1 MLREKI
7 FSEKG
12 QGMVEYAFV
21 LAVVVVIGAVFVG
34 DTAIGQAI
42 SGIADSVVG
51 LFGDAS
57 AQ

>member
-1 MLREKI
+1 MLWEKA

-21 LAVVVVIGAVFVG
+21 LAVVIVIGAVFVE

-42 SGIADSVVG
+42 SDITGSVVG
-51 LFGDAS
+51 LFDDTSG
-57 AQ
+57 Q